1 MLCCVSG
8 DRELTDFA
16 LFPDY
21 RETAVKLQKEW
32 NIEDPQKLPFA
43 QHVNIN
49 ALVRVTNR
57 GLLYDE
63 SEREEKAQVCHTVK
77 QQSWPP

>member
-1 MLCCVSG
+1 MFGAHL
-8 DRELTDFA
+8 
-16 LFPDY
+16 DY

-32 NIEDPQKLPFA
+32 NIAHPEQLPFA
-43 QHVNIN
+43 RHVNVN

-63 SEREEKAQVCHTVK
+63 SEREENAHVRY
-77 QQSWPP
+77 SSSFSLRLW